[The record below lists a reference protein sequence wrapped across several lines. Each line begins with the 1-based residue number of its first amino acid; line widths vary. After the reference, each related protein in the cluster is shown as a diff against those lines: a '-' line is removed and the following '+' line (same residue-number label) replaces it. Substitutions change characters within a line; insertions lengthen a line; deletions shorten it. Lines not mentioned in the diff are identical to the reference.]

1 MSVCRICEHECHHGN
16 GGKCHCGCL
25 NCEHDIKDALQ
36 KLEKVFRS
44 NEGCWVWTRF
54 WLDGTLGGNMNL
66 VKDLMGTFERMV
78 WLENERLD

>member
-36 KLEKVFRS
+36 KLERVLDPKKVVEF
-44 NEGCWVWTRF
+44 EPDF
-54 WLDGTLGGNMNL
+54 
-66 VKDLMGTFERMV
+66 DLTEH
-78 WLENERLD
+78 